1 MDFVAA
7 KFPARWEIKAVIA
20 VHIRA
25 EIETLGLSQ
34 KEAARMCFLTQPRVS
49 DLLNGKLDLFST
61 DSLIDIAERLNL
73 SFEVV
78 CSKRQDGE

>member
-1 MDFVAA
+1 MDFVSA

-25 EIETLGLSQ
+25 EIEALGLSQ
-34 KEAARMCFLTQPRVS
+34 KEAARMCLLTQPRVS
-49 DLLNGKLDLFST
+49 DLLSGKLGLFSA

-78 CSKRQDGE
+78 CVKRQDGE